1 MMDHKDL
8 DVWKQAMKLTAMAY
22 DLANQLPAQENFILK
37 SQFLRSAI
45 SVPSNIAEGS
55 GRDSDKELLRFL
67 AISLG
72 SLAEVETQYLIAVD
86 QNYFKNS
93 ITFEEQLM
101 NTRKL
106 IFGFR
111 NYIKRKCNNQ

>member
-1 MMDHKDL
+1 MDHKEL
-8 DVWKQAMKLTAMAY
+8 DVWKQAMKLTSMAY
-22 DLANQLPAQENFILK
+22 DLADQLPREENFILK

-45 SVPSNIAEGS
+45 SIPSNISEGA

-72 SLAEVETQYLIAVD
+72 SLAELETQYLIAVE

-93 ITFEEQLM
+93 ITFEEQIM

-111 NYIKRKCNNQ
+111 NYIKRKSSL

>member
-1 MMDHKDL
+1 MDHKDL
-8 DVWKQAMKLTAMAY
+8 DVWKEAMKLTSLAY
-22 DLANQLPAQENFILK
+22 SLANQLPSGENFILK

-45 SVPSNIAEGS
+45 SVPSNISEGA

-72 SLAEVETQYLIAVD
+72 SLAELETQYLIAID
-86 QNYFKNS
+86 QKYYQNS
-93 ITFEEQLM
+93 VTFETQIT

-111 NYIKRKCNNQ
+111 NYIRKKINKK